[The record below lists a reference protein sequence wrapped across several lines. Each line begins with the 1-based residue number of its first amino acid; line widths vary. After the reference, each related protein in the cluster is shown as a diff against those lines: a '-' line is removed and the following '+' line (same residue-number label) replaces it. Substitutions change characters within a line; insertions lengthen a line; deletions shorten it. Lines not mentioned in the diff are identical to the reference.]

1 MPVRCFLYITVILL
15 FPVLNIALCTAANPP
30 DQNTGDDNN
39 VIEILYYSNLN
50 GNVENCRCGTPP
62 LGGLSKII
70 TIVKAEKKENPN
82 LLFIDGGDFLNTY
95 PFPELNRSILKSYS
109 YFTPDLLTPGD
120 QEFIPE
126 TSFTLPFFRQ
136 NRERI
141 VLTNAFPDSLRLRK
155 MYEKKISGRSITILG
170 YLDSSAFYY
179 GNRKPPVKLDEMTF
193 RETYDGLAK
202 GECVMVLFHGSEK
215 AMKRF
220 RYTYPKITL
229 ILFAHEQS
237 SLIVDDIP
245 PFVVG
250 GGADGEF
257 LRHIFLDF
265 AHKQP
270 YISVKQYPV
279 YENIDSDTTVE
290 AFIEEYRS
298 ALK

>member
-1 MPVRCFLYITVILL
+1 MPVRCFLYKTVIFL
-15 FPVLNIALCTAANPP
+15 FSVLNLALFAADDPP
-30 DQNTGDDNN
+30 DQHPGNDNN

-50 GNVENCRCGTPP
+50 GNVENCRCGNPP

-70 TIVKAEKKENPN
+70 TIVKEKKKENPN

-109 YFTPDLLTPGD
+109 YLTPDIIAPGD

-126 TSFTLPFFRQ
+126 TSFTLPFFMQ

-141 VLTNAFPDSLRLRK
+141 VLTNALPDSLCLRK
-155 MYEKKISGRSITILG
+155 TYEKEIFGHSITILS

-179 GNRKPPVKLDEMTF
+179 GNRRPPVKLDEMTF
-193 RETYDGLAK
+193 RETYNGLAEE
-202 GECVMVLFHGSEK
+202 ECVIVLFHGSEK

-220 RYTYPKITL
+220 RDTYPKITL
-229 ILFAHEQS
+229 ILYAHEQS
-237 SLIVDDIP
+237 SLIVDGTP
-245 PFVVG
+245 PFIVG

-257 LRHIFLDF
+257 LRLVLLGFSQKH
-265 AHKQP
+265 P
-270 YISVKQYPV
+270 YISVKHFPV
-279 YENIDSDTTVE
+279 NENIESDATVE
-290 AFIEEYRS
+290 AFIDEYRS